1 MCDNSP
7 RRVLLQEVSH
17 RRKQAET
24 AIFATLPERDSVM
37 QGDPPADTS
46 GVQTEL
52 EFKLLSGVQAIDQQE
67 VALDRLDVSRV
78 ADSDIESAPPRML
91 SEGFSLQ

>member
-1 MCDNSP
+1 MCDHSP
-7 RRVLLQEVSH
+7 GRVLLQEVSH

-24 AIFATLPERDSVM
+24 AIFATLPERHSVM

-52 EFKLLSGVQAIDQQE
+52 EFKLLSGVQAID
-67 VALDRLDVSRV
+67 
-78 ADSDIESAPPRML
+78 
-91 SEGFSLQ
+91 